1 MSGVRGQGVRGQGGR
16 GHAEKGPR
24 AGGPRDLDGLY
35 QIPLTEFTPARNAL
49 VTRLKKAGKTEEA
62 ARVKGLV
69 KPSVPAWAVNQLF
82 WHHRA
87 AFDTLIAVG
96 ERFRRAQASQI
107 KGDTADLRGPLEERR
122 ESLAALSKLAAT
134 ILRDAGLNA
143 NPDVMRRITSTLE
156 ALSVSSSLPDTP
168 RAGWLVDDVDPPG
181 FEALASLVPR
191 VADDD
196 EPTGPSR
203 VLTFRQQQKPPR
215 APVTISTDSEVQ
227 RARLKEATAAVQA
240 AERALRDARKEAERA
255 EEGLRTIARQSKEAE
270 RARADAE
277 KQLEKASAE
286 AEAARQRARKV
297 AVSAE
302 EAAQAVED
310 AERALAKAQAEVE
323 RLRG

>member
-1 MSGVRGQGVRGQGGR
+1 MSGVRGQGARGQG
-16 GHAEKGPR
+16 AKGQ
-24 AGGPRDLDGLY
+24 GTGVPRDLDGLY
-35 QIPLTEFTPARNAL
+35 QIPLAEFTPARNAL
-49 VTRLKKAGKTEEA
+49 VTRLKKAGKTDEA
-62 ARVKGLV
+62 ARVKGLI

-82 WHHRA
+82 WRHRA
-87 AFDTLIAVG
+87 AFDALIAIG
-96 ERFRRAQASQI
+96 ERFRGAQASQI
-107 KGDTADLRGPLEERR
+107 KGGSADLRGPLEERR
-122 ESLAALSKLAAT
+122 ESLAALSKLAAS

-143 NPDVMRRITSTLE
+143 TPDAMRRITSTLE

-191 VADDD
+191 VSDDD
-196 EPTGPSR
+196 QPTGPSR
-203 VLTFRQQQKPPR
+203 VLTFRQQQKPPKT
-215 APVTISTDSEVQ
+215 PVTVKTDSEAQ
-227 RARLKEATAAVQA
+227 RARLKEATAAVQE

-255 EEGLRTIARQSKEAE
+255 EEGLKKVARQSKDAD

-277 KQLEKASAE
+277 KELEKASAE

-297 AVSAE
+297 AASAE

-310 AERALAKAQAEVE
+310 AERALAKARAEVE